1 MRITGGTLSGRK
13 LHPPTGNQTRPMRDA
28 VRMAMF
34 NILGRRVENC
44 RFLDLFAGTG
54 SVGIEA
60 LSRQAA
66 NATFVEQLPA
76 ALRTL
81 EKNLQTLGL
90 LENSRVLAGDVFR
103 VLNSLKLGD
112 PFDLIF
118 VGPPYGKKLADQ
130 TLQALAETAIL
141 SPDGLI
147 IAEVFRKEVLAP
159 RYETLIQIDER
170 RYGDNLIVI
179 YRRAADDPLR

>member
-13 LHPPTGNQTRPMRDA
+13 LCTPTGHQTRPMRDA
-28 VRMAMF
+28 VRLAMF
-34 NILGRRVENC
+34 NILGRRVEQC

-76 ALRTL
+76 ALSTL

-90 LENSRVLAGDVFR
+90 LENSRVVAGDVFG
-103 VLNSLKLGD
+103 VLGQLKWGD

-118 VGPPYGKKLADQ
+118 AGPPYGKNLADQ
-130 TLQALAETAIL
+130 TLQALAETSIL

-147 IAEVFRKEVLAP
+147 LTEVFRKEVLAP

-170 RYGDNLIVI
+170 EYGDNLIVM
-179 YRRAADDPLR
+179 YQRAENDDLR